1 MKRKNKQNRKRRSA
15 HLNRE
20 AALDRMQGSEILPST
35 LPSQEKRTYEDD
47 IRDLLQQENL
57 VVNNRIGW
65 MLAVEGLLFAG
76 FGSLFQKFT
85 EGDQTKIKFIL
96 LGIAGGGILIGLLN
110 LAALVASSNAT
121 YRLHKWWEDNRPTDY
136 SGPGVVGWSLKP
148 TSRWPHL
155 LVVWNFLPVVICG
168 VWTYI
173 LFMGGFW

>member
-1 MKRKNKQNRKRRSA
+1 MKWQDSAETPGRIARNRFGQTPKLGRVGPKRPA
-15 HLNRE
+15 
-20 AALDRMQGSEILPST
+20 GSFRNGWQDST
-35 LPSQEKRTYEDD
+35 ETGGR
-47 IRDLLQQENL
+47 
-57 VVNNRIGW
+57 
-65 MLAVEGLLFAG
+65 
-76 FGSLFQKFT
+76 FGAKYSKFT

-96 LGIAGGGILIGLLN
+96 LGIACGGILIGLLN